1 MWNPYILGSDR
12 DEHGR
17 YKQLKSHLT
26 NQDWQTIP
34 DKGIKKMLL
43 GCITGAARQEIELLL
58 QTGEGIAF
66 DTNRLL
72 WSRHQLTN
80 CPFYDNFSHSLY

>member
-1 MWNPYILGSDR
+1 MRRGDSLEDDTAIGTLDIVESLYPGLRNR

-43 GCITGAARQEIELLL
+43 GCITGAARQEIVLV
-58 QTGEGIAF
+58 
-66 DTNRLL
+66 
-72 WSRHQLTN
+72 
-80 CPFYDNFSHSLY
+80 